1 MEDLIERTFA
11 PAEGPSGLIVYVGQR
26 IECVGPYPRLAPIS
40 PCPVPDLGAEKRG
53 LLII

>member
-26 IECVGPYPRLAPIS
+26 IECVQLALILAPIS
-40 PCPVPDLGAEKRG
+40 PSPVSDRG
-53 LLII
+53 